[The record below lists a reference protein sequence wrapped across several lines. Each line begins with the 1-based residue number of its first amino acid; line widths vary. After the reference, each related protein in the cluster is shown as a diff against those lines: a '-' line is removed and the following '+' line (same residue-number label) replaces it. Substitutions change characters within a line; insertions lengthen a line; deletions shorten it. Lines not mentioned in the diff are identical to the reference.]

1 MAELKLEFMLMI
13 NVDRYIFELSWH
25 RYNVLIW
32 GLQSVFHVAI
42 MHRVKP
48 QGGSISN
55 LRALD
60 DSAVVESGLTF
71 WEWDHTYRNYPLQS
85 KMQLLSW
92 TYGDHEVLQLEGFYQ
107 FYLVSNLSMYQTG
120 PGIRVFFSYL
130 AGTGIVYFL
139 EAFIQV

>member
-1 MAELKLEFMLMI
+1 
-13 NVDRYIFELSWH
+13 
-25 RYNVLIW
+25 
-32 GLQSVFHVAI
+32 

-71 WEWDHTYRNYPLQS
+71 WEWDHTHRNYPLQS

-107 FYLVSNLSMYQTG
+107 FYLVSNLWMYQTG

-130 AGTGIVYFL
+130 AGTAIVYFL
-139 EAFIQV
+139 EAFIPV